1 MPVENLLVDGNGPV
15 FIRCS
20 PLCTKYGAAREDS
33 TNWHSIS
40 SGWGYDWPQ
49 SCNLLQCSIDILV
62 ADDVY
67 PGGRHDRSPAQATP
81 TMQQHRAPPNI
92 LANRIDDGVK
102 TVRLQGPDR
111 RNLSVLDAKL
121 ILRCNLNQ
129 DIPRWVR
136 LPAVNLDEH
145 AISASWFRAQ
155 ALVSENGFS
164 STLSRSLRSD
174 LSGADLLR
182 CCGIQLGSE
191 CTRTGARRSF
201 DAV

>member
-1 MPVENLLVDGNGPV
+1 
-15 FIRCS
+15 
-20 PLCTKYGAAREDS
+20 
-33 TNWHSIS
+33 
-40 SGWGYDWPQ
+40 
-49 SCNLLQCSIDILV
+49 
-62 ADDVY
+62 
-67 PGGRHDRSPAQATP
+67 
-81 TMQQHRAPPNI
+81 MQQHRAPPNI